1 MKYNKKQLGFT
12 ILEIMVVLVI
22 IGILAGMIAP
32 QLIGQSD
39 EAKIKK
45 AAVDITTLEN
55 ALDMYKLK
63 NHKYPSTEQGLD
75 ALVAIPDIEPIPKNY
90 PEGGFIKRLPQDP
103 WDNEYQLVSPGE
115 QGKVDIFS
123 MGPDGEADT
132 EDDIGNWNIDEYLQ

>member
-1 MKYNKKQLGFT
+1 MKQLQKQSGFT

-45 AAVDITTLEN
+45 AATDIVTLEN
-55 ALDMYKLK
+55 AMDMYKLN
-63 NHKYPSTEQGLD
+63 NHKYPTTEQGLD
-75 ALVAIPDIEPIPKNY
+75 ALVSAPDIDPMPKNY
-90 PEGGFIKRLPQDP
+90 PEGGYIKRLPMDP
-103 WDNEYQLVSPGE
+103 WDAPYELLSPGE
-115 QGKVDIFS
+115 NGKFDIYS
-123 MGPDGEADT
+123 VGPDGEPDT